1 MSNHMLKM
9 GDNDLENVMVLSIK
23 GCEGYYDSRHN
34 LALSAC
40 EEFILMAGILPG
52 KAAFGWQL
60 DTDEEGKRRAVAF
73 SEMGAQMTPEDFG
86 LVFDRIACVQTAPQ
100 SVVQALWEEE
110 RRVYALQYTPYT
122 IEAEKKRRYLEEIN
136 HRDAGRCF
144 GDYGRLIKTLCD
156 TGSILRIISNA
167 EHGRSGMVLISLPG
181 EMPLRMNAM
190 LSGAFSD
197 VAVVEITASGDIPD
211 NTMWLPEHCLTKGMT
226 GFFDELMFLARKEE
240 KVGKEQEEA
249 VKDEDDDENLFSY
262 EETGAEDTA
271 RIEDMDLSVRAYN
284 CLKRAGINTVGQ
296 LRAMTDSDFGR
307 IRNLNKHTV
316 EEIRQ
321 KLAAW
326 ESEQA
331 GTKGLTAEAENAD
344 AENQP
349 LMTDY
354 FAMLDELIGLDN
366 VKAQVRRIAAFARM
380 KQDMEARGMG
390 TAPVVM
396 NMEFVGNP
404 GTAKTTVARILAGI
418 FHQIGLLP
426 SDKLI
431 EVGRADLVGQWCG
444 HTADRVKSAFEMAK
458 GRVLFIDEA
467 YSLVD
472 HHDGSFGDE
481 AINTI
486 VQEMENNRADTIVIF
501 AGYPDKMEKFFA
513 KNPGLRPRVPFRV
526 SFSDYSPEEMAEIV
540 ELEAK
545 KRGFSIA
552 SEAKEKAA
560 AICSEASKQPD
571 SGNGRFCRN
580 LVESAV
586 LNYAARIYASDD
598 TPAQSDFALASVD
611 FAAPQIHRES
621 EKMRRIGFAA

>member
-1 MSNHMLKM
+1 MPNNMQNIK
-9 GDNDLENVMVLSIK
+9 DNNLENVMTLSIK
-23 GCEGYYDSRHN
+23 ECEGYYDSRHN

-40 EEFILMAGILPG
+40 ERFILMAGILPG
-52 KAAFGWQL
+52 NASLGWQL

-73 SEMGAQMTPEDFG
+73 SETGAQMTREDFDW
-86 LVFDRIACVQTAPQ
+86 LFDGFASVEATPQ
-100 SVVQALWEEE
+100 SAVQGLWTAG

-122 IEAEKKRRYLEEIN
+122 IEAEKKRRHLEEIN

-144 GDYGRLIKTLCD
+144 CDYGGLIKSLGD
-156 TGSILRIISNA
+156 TGAVLRIILNA
-167 EHGRSGMVLISLPG
+167 EHSKSGMVLISLPG

-197 VAVVEITASGDIPD
+197 VAVVEITASGDVPD

-226 GFFDELMFLARKEE
+226 GFFDELMFLAHKEE
-240 KVGKEQEEA
+240 KVGKEQKEA
-249 VKDEDDDENLFSY
+249 IKDEDDDEDLFPY

-284 CLKRAGINTVGQ
+284 CLKRAGINTLGQ
-296 LRAMTDSDFGR
+296 LRVMTDSDFGR

-326 ESEQA
+326 KNEQA
-331 GTKGLTAEAENAD
+331 GTKGLTAVAENAD

-349 LMTDY
+349 PMTDY

-366 VKAQVRRIAAFARM
+366 VKGQVRKIAAFARM
-380 KQDMEARGMG
+380 KQDMEARGMD

-404 GTAKTTVARILAGI
+404 GTAKTTVARILAGL

-444 HTADRVKSAFEMAK
+444 HTADRVKSAFKLAK

-467 YSLVD
+467 YALVD
-472 HHDGSFGDE
+472 SGKGDFGDE

-501 AGYPDKMEKFFA
+501 SGYPDKMEEFFA
-513 KNPGLRPRVPFRV
+513 KNPGLRARVPFHV
-526 SFSDYSPEEMAEIV
+526 TFSNYSSEEMAQIC

-552 SEAKEKAA
+552 PEAKEKAG
-560 AICSEASKQPD
+560 AICSAAAKQPD

-586 LNYAARIYASDD
+586 LNYAARVYGNDGEA
-598 TPAQSDFALASVD
+598 AGGDFALTDAD
-611 FAAPQIHRES
+611 FAAPQIRRES